1 MCNRLQFPF
10 HPVVAQLYASAAIC
24 KCIRWTKIRSVGS
37 RFCTDLSFFTQ
48 ILPTMVDNFI
58 ASVHICSYFFVTIH
72 GVKCLVLQSHDLHAG
87 RLQQSPSSY
96 QDDHER
102 CAAFR
107 PARLHFLRLF
117 YLTLTRSRGTA
128 PLPLPDSHPSAVSMH
143 SSRSIHFSCMSPR
156 SSAVLR
162 STAHTQRF
170 QTDRIPSSCSL
181 RL

>member
-1 MCNRLQFPF
+1 MWHLRQYVMAPE
-10 HPVVAQLYASAAIC
+10 
-24 KCIRWTKIRSVGS
+24 
-37 RFCTDLSFFTQ
+37 
-48 ILPTMVDNFI
+48 
-58 ASVHICSYFFVTIH
+58 ICSSRGLAVYSMTQQRITTYHHTKSEAIVMEYSTVYVGMDVHKDTFSVCCVTIH

-143 SSRSIHFSCMSPR
+143 SSRSIHSSCMSPR

>member
-1 MCNRLQFPF
+1 MRSFFL
-10 HPVVAQLYASAAIC
+10 LS
-24 KCIRWTKIRSVGS
+24 IRTSRCGEIFLSVPQKSVTWEPKTRPKIR
-37 RFCTDLSFFTQ
+37 Q
-48 ILPTMVDNFI
+48 N
-58 ASVHICSYFFVTIH
+58 VTIH

>member
-1 MCNRLQFPF
+1 MNILSVTGQSPKGNGTANLRSGQRTKRAACLFP
-10 HPVVAQLYASAAIC
+10 
-24 KCIRWTKIRSVGS
+24 
-37 RFCTDLSFFTQ
+37 
-48 ILPTMVDNFI
+48 
-58 ASVHICSYFFVTIH
+58 VTIH

-117 YLTLTRSRGTA
+117 YLTLTRSRGTV

-143 SSRSIHFSCMSPR
+143 SSRSIHSSCMSPR

>member
-1 MCNRLQFPF
+1 MA
-10 HPVVAQLYASAAIC
+10 VVKLSYD
-24 KCIRWTKIRSVGS
+24 TKQTQRRRTAGVYI
-37 RFCTDLSFFTQ
+37 TTLDHYQQWHILLSG
-48 ILPTMVDNFI
+48 L
-58 ASVHICSYFFVTIH
+58 VTIH

-143 SSRSIHFSCMSPR
+143 SSRSIHSSCMSPR